1 MHNKEQK
8 NAKKDKSQEI
18 KSGILF
24 QYSLAWGIFLLFHTN
39 FTLMIHTVSIWLTL
53 SLAIWRLIM
62 IKFCSL
68 AVTLCTLPRCRILL
82 ILGYGKLYSTTYM
95 VVTHQLTVVPLLL
108 TIPNLLSIQI
118 GSHQRIRS
126 DGSCATLYMLQV
138 INSQIIIRN
147 PSSMY
152 IFRSLT
158 SPCLP

>member
-1 MHNKEQK
+1 M
-8 NAKKDKSQEI
+8 
-18 KSGILF
+18 L

-53 SLAIWRLIM
+53 SLALWRFIM

-82 ILGYGKLYSTTYM
+82 ILGYGKLYSTAYM
-95 VVTHQLTVVPLLL
+95 VVTHLLSVVPLLL

-118 GSHQRIRS
+118 GSHQRVKT

-138 INSQIIIRN
+138 NRLQNKINN
-147 PSSMY
+147 PSSMFF
-152 IFRSLT
+152 FRSLT